1 MSTPPSGPDVA
12 RAFLLERLKNFA
24 VETPEIRVFWL
35 QGSLAAGGADPF
47 SDIDAY
53 LGVDD
58 PALET
63 TWTGRSAILAGL
75 GGALAWS
82 DGTTPGLKVVHALMQ
97 DGVRLDLFFEPVG
110 ALAAQKRPAVKVLHD
125 PDGLAAGLQTG
136 WEAPAPVI
144 GHIIGV
150 ILKMTR
156 QGSTWPL
163 RLLGRGHWSTLAM
176 MELDLVNAQVAQL
189 MAVGNEPGD
198 FYRNSFSLGARLSVD
213 QQVVLDD
220 LTGEVL
226 AALSGRDV
234 MALKAAHLK
243 IFDALGREGRRACLR
258 LGVAYPIDDAN
269 EASIRAL
276 LERDWPTS

>member
-1 MSTPPSGPDVA
+1 MPTPPSGPEA
-12 RAFLLERLKNFA
+12 RRTALLERLKNFA
-24 VETPEIRVFWL
+24 VQAPEIRLFWL

-58 PALET
+58 AALET
-63 TWTGRSAILAGL
+63 AWADRSAILAGL

-82 DGTTPGLKVVHALMQ
+82 DGTAPGLKVVHALMR
-97 DGVRLDLFFEPVG
+97 DGVRLDLFFEPTG
-110 ALAAQKRPAVKVLHD
+110 ALAAQKRPAVEVLHD
-125 PDGLAAGLQTG
+125 PDGLAARLQTG

-163 RLLGRGHWSTLAM
+163 RLLGRGRWSTLAM
-176 MELDLVNAQVAQL
+176 MELDLINAQVAQL

-198 FYRNSFSLGARLSVD
+198 FYRNSFSLASRLDAD
-213 QQVVLDD
+213 QQVVLDG

-226 AALSGRDV
+226 AALTGRDV
-234 MALKAAHLK
+234 MALKAVHLK

-258 LGVAYPIDDAN
+258 LGVAYPIEDAN

-276 LERDWPTS
+276 LERDWPAS